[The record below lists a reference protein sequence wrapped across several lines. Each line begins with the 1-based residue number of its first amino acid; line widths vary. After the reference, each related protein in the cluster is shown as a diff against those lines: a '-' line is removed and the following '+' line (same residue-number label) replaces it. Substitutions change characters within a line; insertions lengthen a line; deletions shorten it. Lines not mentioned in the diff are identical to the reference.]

1 MGNQQPLKL
10 FLMLLISTVYI
21 FSFSQIGALAYSTF
35 SENRSYFAEGT
46 IIGNVPVGGKTKNEA
61 VALVEE
67 EISKWLDQTR
77 ITLEYVG
84 NSEPLDLSYIEF
96 DAQASVENAQSGI
109 RNLVAATIS
118 PLNEFLKSLSP
129 SIKLEEFNVKAL
141 ENEILNHAQVLEPG
155 EYIYRVENFYVSAS
169 LKESTV
175 IEQSPIALNQGDEE
189 IKVFDGK
196 KIKIEPKTLF
206 SLLNY
211 LKDEQLHTLS
221 EQTLNKIAS
230 AVYTVILPTNFSVLE
245 RHISSTLPSYAVLGF
260 EAKVD
265 VKKNFDLAFSN
276 PNDSEYAI
284 EFAVKDGSL
293 VVSLT
298 GPEFLNEYTIAL
310 DDERSFEPKTIK
322 QYSPQIKT
330 GKIVKSQG
338 QKGLYVKVYREL
350 YDESGALQQRMLVS
364 EDFYAPVH
372 RIEIY
377 PLKNDGVDESVIEE
391 QDETGDADTDEK
403 ATGEENGT
411 QKDTEDKKPSGEGGE
426 GKTKDKRQMTAYG
439 GNPDEITKK

>member
-1 MGNQQPLKL
+1 M
-10 FLMLLISTVYI
+10 
-21 FSFSQIGALAYSTF
+21 
-35 SENRSYFAEGT
+35 
-46 IIGNVPVGGKTKNEA
+46 
-61 VALVEE
+61 
-67 EISKWLDQTR
+67 
-77 ITLEYVG
+77 
-84 NSEPLDLSYIEF
+84 
-96 DAQASVENAQSGI
+96 
-109 RNLVAATIS
+109 
-118 PLNEFLKSLSP
+118 
-129 SIKLEEFNVKAL
+129 EEFNVKAL

-175 IEQSPIALNQGDEE
+175 IEQSPIALNQG
-189 IKVFDGK
+189 KMK
-196 KIKIEPKTLF
+196 KLKFSTEKKSKLNRKLCF

-245 RHISSTLPSYAVLGF
+245 RHISITLPSYAVLGF

-310 DDERSFEPKTIK
+310 DDEKSFEPKTIK
-322 QYSPQIKT
+322 QYSP
-330 GKIVKSQG
+330 
-338 QKGLYVKVYREL
+338 
-350 YDESGALQQRMLVS
+350 A
-364 EDFYAPVH
+364 
-372 RIEIY
+372 
-377 PLKNDGVDESVIEE
+377 N
-391 QDETGDADTDEK
+391 
-403 ATGEENGT
+403 
-411 QKDTEDKKPSGEGGE
+411 
-426 GKTKDKRQMTAYG
+426 
-439 GNPDEITKK
+439 